1 MKSLPTNYQSYL
13 LRIWQ
18 EQDFGT
24 WRASLTNISTR
35 ECHAFANMT
44 TLYSFLHEQT
54 VLCADLNKK
63 EIQRKSSGILNIFE
77 PSEEEKR
84 LEEG

>member
-18 EQDFGT
+18 EEDYGT

-35 ECHAFANMT
+35 ECHAFSDITN
-44 TLYSFLHEQT
+44 LYSYLHEQT
-54 VLCADLNKK
+54 IRRAEREQLEN
-63 EIQRKSSGILNIFE
+63 QRKNNKTPDFLE
-77 PSEEEKR
+77 PIN
-84 LEEG
+84 

>member
-18 EQDFGT
+18 EHEYGT

-35 ECHAFANMT
+35 ECHAFSNLAV
-44 TLYSFLHEQT
+44 LYSYLHEQT
-54 VLCADLNKK
+54 NSHAKLNQFT
-63 EIQRKSSGILNIFE
+63 EYQTESTGFPVFMESSD
-77 PSEEEKR
+77 EEK
-84 LEEG
+84 